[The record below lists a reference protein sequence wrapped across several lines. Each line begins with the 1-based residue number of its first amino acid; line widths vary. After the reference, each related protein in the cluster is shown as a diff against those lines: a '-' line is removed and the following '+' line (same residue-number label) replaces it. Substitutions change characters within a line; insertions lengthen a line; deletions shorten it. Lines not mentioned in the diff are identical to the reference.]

1 MDLQADIAEDA
12 SSGVNRHMPSDFDC
26 GPINL
31 GKTQLSHSLGLGCN
45 LPPALHP
52 NPTLALNSTL
62 PYGANSLMGPGTAS
76 RCGRRK
82 DSTPHALLPGRVSL
96 VSLHPQLSWTRVC
109 SLQCHASFGTAMPG
123 LPGAARSLW
132 RGSPNPVV
140 WLPLCRQRREP
151 RCCRRPSLPASLPSP
166 LSTSQAPPPH
176 PSHTPSSVSMLVSQ
190 RTRRD
195 TGVLSTP
202 GPWHQHQVCP
212 SHQEVPL
219 IPS

>member
-52 NPTLALNSTL
+52 NLTLALNSNL

-109 SLQCHASFGTAMPG
+109 SFQCHASFGTAMPG

-132 RGSPNPVV
+132 GGFPTPLSGSPSAGRGESHAVV
-140 WLPLCRQRREP
+140 GGPPCPLLSLLPFLLHRHRLRTLP
-151 RCCRRPSLPASLPSP
+151 TLPALSP
-166 LSTSQAPPPH
+166 C
-176 PSHTPSSVSMLVSQ
+176 
-190 RTRRD
+190 
-195 TGVLSTP
+195 
-202 GPWHQHQVCP
+202 W
-212 SHQEVPL
+212 
-219 IPS
+219 